1 MTWFKVDDRFESSPK
16 VMGLSL
22 SAVGLWTLAGAW
34 SAGQLT
40 DGVIPK
46 QFVKRYDAEQEANEL
61 VESGL
66 WEDAGDNFAFHD
78 WGDYNPTQEE
88 VERLRKKRSRAGKKG
103 GNTRVARQ
111 AKAQA
116 NAKQMLEQ
124 ASSKTEASGQ
134 TNAKQVPDARL
145 DNAQAKSNPDPTR
158 PDISITSK
166 EVIRSEFADTD
177 QKPKK
182 PGNTPAP
189 KPEPEVRED
198 VKAVI
203 EAFQASLDARGVK
216 RGRVTKA
223 WRDAARLMLDRDR
236 RTVEQVQRCCQWL
249 AQDPFWRKNVLAL
262 PKLREQYDRLRLAAE
277 SERTP
282 RNRLA
287 VQDDEYAWLDA
298 RGGIAS

>member
-1 MTWFKVDDRFESSPK
+1 MTWFKVDDSFWSHPK
-16 VMGLSL
+16 VLAVS
-22 SAVGLWTLAGAW
+22 SAAVGLWVRAGSYCAQHVTDGFLADSAGTLFGRDFDTLA
-34 SAGQLT
+34 
-40 DGVIPK
+40 D
-46 QFVKRYDAEQEANEL
+46 EL
-61 VESGL
+61 VEAGL
-66 WEDAGDNFAFHD
+66 WLKTDGGYQFHEWTEYQPSKESVVQKRAAD
-78 WGDYNPTQEE
+78 RQ
-88 VERLRKKRSRAGKKG
+88 RK
-103 GNTRVARQ
+103 
-111 AKAQA
+111 AKARGKRTA
-116 NAKQMLEQ
+116 VLADSAGTPNGVALE
-124 ASSKTEASGQ
+124 S
-134 TNAKQVPDARL
+134 VL
-145 DNAQAKSNPDPTR
+145 PDPTR
-158 PDISITSK
+158 PYISITSK
-166 EVIRSEFADTD
+166 EVIRSESADTD

-203 EAFQASLDARGVK
+203 EAFQASLDARDVK

-223 WRDAARLMLDRDR
+223 WRDAARLMLDRDG

-249 AQDPFWRKNVLAL
+249 AQDPFWRKNILAL

-282 RNRLA
+282 RKRLA